1 METTQAENTPKR
13 KRKAPSKAWQ
23 PGQSGNPKGRP
34 IGARNRATLLAAAM
48 LDSEVEAITKA
59 VIDAAKSGD
68 MTAARIC
75 LERLVPPMR
84 ERPIRANIPSATT
97 APQCTTAQAAILS
110 AVVSGELMP
119 GEGQALSAMVEN
131 QRRAIETTELE
142 QRIAA
147 LESRQA

>member
-1 METTQAENTPKR
+1 METTTPKPKR
-13 KRKAPSKAWQ
+13 KPPSKAWK

-34 IGARNRATLLAAAM
+34 VGARNRATLLAAAM
-48 LDSEVEAITKA
+48 LDSEVEAITRA

-84 ERPIRANIPSATT
+84 ERPIRADIPSPTT
-97 APQCTTAQAAILS
+97 APECNAAQAAILA
-110 AVVSGELMP
+110 AVTGGDLMP

-131 QRRAIETTELE
+131 QRRAIEMTELE